1 MVDVLRQDLR
11 AAFGAMRRAPA
22 VSLTAIVTLALG
34 IGATLA
40 VFATLYGVLL
50 RPLPYANPERLV
62 RLWEERPGGASPAGN
77 RWLSRGAYAG
87 WLEHPR
93 TLDGLGGYGSAEFQ
107 ARFGSEHIKVP
118 GARVSPSV
126 LGMLGVT
133 PAAGR
138 LLADDD
144 AREGSAPVVLVSDG
158 LWRERFGASRDV
170 VGRSLALDGRP
181 HTIVGVMP
189 PAFAFPEAAARLW
202 VPYVI
207 PRSAAAATG
216 PFVFTA
222 LGRLKPGITLS
233 QAEAEGTA
241 AARAAPGHRLSE
253 FFFGKGGA
261 PVVHARPLADDMTLV
276 ARPALSIMAT
286 AVTLVLLI
294 ACVNVAGLLLSQGA
308 ARQREFAIRTAVGGS
323 RARLIRQVCTES
335 TVVVI
340 ASSTLGLLVGLWL
353 VQVVRAIAPPTL
365 PRLGD
370 VTIDGPALALWS
382 VATVFAMV
390 VTGLAPALRVSRA
403 DPTDALRGADR
414 SSAAGYRGA
423 HARRLRDGL
432 LVVEAALAM
441 VLIVGASLLV
451 RSFLRLV
458 SVDNGYATAGV
469 LIATVELPDAAGD
482 VRTDLFIRQALERVR
497 RLPGVSTAGASAM
510 IPLMKQTAV
519 MGFTVPEAYSGG
531 KPTQGRAR
539 VYAVTPGYAE
549 AVGLRIESGRFFAD
563 ADGQAGT
570 RAILVNAEFV
580 RQHLVVPRVV
590 GLRLPGLIGGD
601 GDQAA
606 PAEIVG
612 VVANVLKDGND
623 KAPQPELYFVHG
635 ADRQRISGRVN
646 LVIRTAGDPA
656 ALAPDIRAL
665 VRAVDREVVIDR
677 IEPLATSVAASFDGP
692 RFAAGVMGAFAGIAM
707 LLAGIGLYS
716 ALAYSVSQRDR
727 ELGVRATL
735 GAQRRD
741 LVRLVVG
748 EGLVVVLPGIAL
760 GTVGAVAFARL
771 MQGML
776 FGVTSLDAVAFV
788 AAPLGL
794 AATSVLA
801 CIGPALRA
809 AAADPAATLRK

>member
-1 MVDVLRQDLR
+1 M
-11 AAFGAMRRAPA
+11 
-22 VSLTAIVTLALG
+22 
-34 IGATLA
+34 
-40 VFATLYGVLL
+40 
-50 RPLPYANPERLV
+50 
-62 RLWEERPGGASPAGN
+62 
-77 RWLSRGAYAG
+77 
-87 WLEHPR
+87 
-93 TLDGLGGYGSAEFQ
+93 
-107 ARFGSEHIKVP
+107 
-118 GARVSPSV
+118 SPSV
-126 LGMLGVT
+126 LATLGVA

-138 LLADDD
+138 LLANDD

-189 PAFAFPEAAARLW
+189 PAFAFPEAATRLW

-207 PRSAAAATG
+207 PRSAPGATG

-222 LGRLKPGITLS
+222 LGRLKPGATLS
-233 QAEAEGTA
+233 QVEAEGTA
-241 AARAAPGHRLSE
+241 SARAAPSHRLSD

-261 PVVHARPLADDMTLV
+261 PVVHARPLADDMTLG

-308 ARQREFAIRTAVGGS
+308 ARQRELAIRAAVGGS
-323 RARLIRQVCTES
+323 RARLIRQVFTES
-335 TVVVI
+335 AIVAI
-340 ASSTLGLLVGLWL
+340 AGSTLGLIMGLWL
-353 VQVVRAIAPPTL
+353 VHLVRVIAPPTL

-370 VTIDGPALALWS
+370 VTIDGPVLALWS
-382 VATVFAMV
+382 VATVFAVV
-390 VTGLAPALRVSRA
+390 VTGLGPAVRGSRA
-403 DPTDALRGADR
+403 DPTDALRGSDR
-414 SSAAGYRGA
+414 SSAAGFRGA
-423 HARRLRDGL
+423 QARRLRDGL
-432 LVVEAALAM
+432 LVVEAALAI

-451 RSFLRLV
+451 RSFVRLV
-458 SVDNGYATAGV
+458 SVDNGYAMAGV
-469 LIATVELPDAAGD
+469 LIATVELPDDAGD
-482 VRTDLFIRQALERVR
+482 VRTDHFIRHAIERVR
-497 RLPGVSTAGASAM
+497 RLPGVTAAGASAM

-519 MGFTVPEAYSGG
+519 MAFAVPEAYGGG

-539 VYAVTPGYAE
+539 VYAVTQGYAE
-549 AVGLRIESGRFFAD
+549 ALGLRLESGRFFGD
-563 ADGQAGT
+563 TDGRAGT
-570 RAILVNAEFV
+570 RPILVNAEFV
-580 RQHLVVPRVV
+580 RQHLAAPHVV
-590 GLRLPGLIGGD
+590 GLRLPGLIGGE
-601 GDQAA
+601 GDQAR

-623 KAPQPELYFVHG
+623 TQPQPELYFVHG
-635 ADRQRISGRVN
+635 ADGQRISGRVN
-646 LVIRTAGDPA
+646 LVIRTAGEPS

-707 LLAGIGLYS
+707 LLAGIGLYG
-716 ALAYSVSQRDR
+716 ALSYSIAQRDR
-727 ELGVRATL
+727 ELGVRAAL

-741 LVRLVVG
+741 LVRLVLG
-748 EGLVVVLPGIAL
+748 EGLIVVLPGIAV
-760 GTVGAVAFARL
+760 GMVGAVAFARL

-776 FGVTSLDAVAFV
+776 FGVTSLDTVAFV

-801 CIGPALRA
+801 CLGPALRA
-809 AAADPAATLRK
+809 AATDPAATLRK

>member
-1 MVDVLRQDLR
+1 MDVLRQDLR
-11 AAFGAMRRAPA
+11 AAFAAMRRAPA
-22 VSLTAIVTLALG
+22 VSLTAVVTLALG

-50 RPLPYANPERLV
+50 RPLPYANPDRLV

-93 TLDGLGGYGSAEFQ
+93 TLDALGGYGLAEFQ
-107 ARFGSEHIKVP
+107 ARFGSEHVKVS
-118 GARVSPSV
+118 GARMSPSV
-126 LGMLGVT
+126 LATLGVA

-138 LLADDD
+138 LFADDD

-158 LWRERFGASRDV
+158 LRREHFGAGPDV

-189 PAFAFPEAAARLW
+189 PAFAFPEAASRLW

-207 PRSAAAATG
+207 PRSAAAASG

-233 QAEAEGTA
+233 QAEVEGTA
-241 AARAAPGHRLSE
+241 AARAAPGHRLSD

-276 ARPALSIMAT
+276 VRPALSIMAT

-323 RARLIRQVCTES
+323 RARLIRQVFTES
-335 TVVVI
+335 AVVSI
-340 ASSTLGLLVGLWL
+340 AGSTLGLLMGLWL
-353 VQVVRAIAPPTL
+353 VYLVRVIAPPTL

-370 VTIDGPALALWS
+370 VTIDGPVLALWG
-382 VATVFAMV
+382 VATVFAIL
-390 VTGLAPALRVSRA
+390 VTGLVPAMRESGG

-414 SSAAGYRGA
+414 SSASGFRGTQ
-423 HARRLRDGL
+423 ARRLRDGL
-432 LVVEAALAM
+432 LVLEAALAI
-441 VLIVGASLLV
+441 VLIVGASLLG

-458 SVDNGYATAGV
+458 SVDTGYAAAGV
-469 LIATVELPDAAGD
+469 LVATVELPDDAGD
-482 VRTDLFIRQALERVR
+482 VRTDEFIRQSLERVR
-497 RLPGVSTAGASAM
+497 RLPGVTTAGASAM

-519 MGFTVPEAYSGG
+519 MGFVVPEAYSGG

-539 VYAVTPGYAE
+539 VYTVTPGYAE
-549 AVGLRIESGRFFAD
+549 ALGLRLESGRFFGD
-563 ADGQAGT
+563 ADGRGGT

-580 RQHLVVPRVV
+580 RQHLAAPHVV
-590 GLRLPGLIGGD
+590 GLRLPGLIGGE
-601 GDQAA
+601 GDQAR

-623 KAPQPELYFVHG
+623 KQPQPELYFVHG
-635 ADRQRISGRVN
+635 ADGLRISGRVN
-646 LVIRTAGDPA
+646 LVIRTAGEPA
-656 ALAPDIRAL
+656 ARAPDIRAL
-665 VRAVDREVVIDR
+665 VREIDREVVIDR
-677 IEPLATSVAASFDGP
+677 IEPLATSVAASLYGP
-692 RFAAGVMGAFAGIAM
+692 RFAAGVMGAFAGVAM
-707 LLAGIGLYS
+707 LLAAIGLYG
-716 ALAYSVSQRDR
+716 ALSYNVAQRDR
-727 ELGVRATL
+727 ELGVRAAL
-735 GAQRRD
+735 GAQRSD
-741 LVRLVVG
+741 LVRLVLG
-748 EGLVVVLPGIAL
+748 QGMVVVLPGIAV
-760 GTVGAVAFARL
+760 GMVGAVVFARL

-776 FGVTSLDAVAFV
+776 FGVTSLDTVAFV

-801 CIGPALRA
+801 CLGPALRA
-809 AAADPAATLRK
+809 AAADPVVTLRK